1 MKKFYAVLVVC
12 LFLAQITQA
21 QTYYWIGP
29 SSGSGGN
36 WSDNNNWSLSSGGAP
51 VGAGIYPNN
60 PAHNVIFDQAALVNV
75 NLNSL
80 DLLSLRVTTGTTAK
94 IFVNNGSNLTPT
106 INLFSTSAAN
116 PALKI
121 ETGARLEDS
130 CDVGVPFTVSFSSNA
145 LGVVDGTWY
154 FAGRSTVLA
163 PNGATFSLPS
173 LTGLSNRL
181 DVNGTIQFRNNTQTP
196 NPSQGEAYLFFNSGS
211 TFWLDRNGGN
221 SPRASWN
228 ANATIKVTGATST
241 APSINLGAS
250 FEVGTVVFD
259 CAGITPANFS
269 VSLNNNMIIKGDL
282 QVLNTNNKNLIIASN
297 GSGIINDFAYTV
309 NGNFVV
315 SGNSRVVLANAGNT
329 SKVVVFQVNGNL
341 NLSGTA
347 FDLQLSN
354 NILSNTTTLKVK
366 GNINHSAGTFG
377 VTSTVTST
385 TTDLFVVE
393 MNGTSAQTITSTG
406 TMNNAGNELTLRLN
420 NAAGVSLAAPLT
432 VGKIS
437 WNSAAKG
444 KLNTTLTNILTIAN
458 TGTHALIAGG
468 ADNTGFVNGPVR
480 RNTAGTGSYIL
491 PTGKGSTYDPCY
503 IKPGSA
509 TASVY
514 RAEYFNT
521 AFSDLSFV
529 TPLLGVSNQKYWQI
543 ATISGSD
550 AAVELTLTGA
560 IPGASASDGVV
571 VTHYNGTDWTD
582 YSPGGIVISPGN
594 ATTGTARSSSIQQ
607 NGFYTF
613 AYGIAG
619 SLPIR
624 LLQFD
629 AQKSVN
635 SSAQVLWAIST
646 GSNAQLFE
654 VLRSSDGRN
663 FSTIGRVS
671 AVRGKLNYSYTD
683 AALATGT
690 NYYRLRM
697 TDEQGVVSY
706 SQIVTIMNG
715 AKGIFLTSMLPTVVQ
730 QTATLHISSS
740 DRGTM
745 QLVVTDMYGR
755 ALKQQQVAVIG
766 GNQQVQLYFNDI
778 PAGAYQITGYM
789 NGSKAGTI
797 RFVRQ

>member
-1 MKKFYAVLVVC
+1 MKKIYAVLVVC
-12 LFLAQITQA
+12 LFVAQITQA

-36 WSDNNNWSLSSGGAP
+36 WSDNNNWSLTSGGAP

-130 CDVGVPFTVSFSSNA
+130 CDVAVPFTVSFSSNA

-154 FAGRSTVLA
+154 FAGRSTVAA

-181 DVNGTIQFRNNTQTP
+181 DVNGTIQFRNFTQTP

-221 SPRASWN
+221 SPRASWD
-228 ANATIKVTGATST
+228 ANSTIRITGATSA
-241 APSINLGAS
+241 APSINLGAT

-259 CAGITPANFS
+259 CAGITPTNFS
-269 VSLNNNMIIKGDL
+269 ISLNNNMIIKGDL
-282 QVLNTNNKNLIIASN
+282 QVLNTNNKNLIISAN
-297 GSGIINDFAYTV
+297 GSAFINDFAYTV
-309 NGNFVV
+309 NGNFNV
-315 SGNSRVVLANAGNT
+315 SGNSRVVLASASNAN
-329 SKVVVFQVNGNL
+329 KVVVFQVNGNL

-347 FDLQLSN
+347 FDLQLANTVVN
-354 NILSNTTTLKVK
+354 NPTTLKVK
-366 GNINHSAGTFG
+366 GNINHSAGTFTASSG
-377 VTSTVTST
+377 VTST
-385 TTDLFVVE
+385 TTDLFIVE
-393 MNGTSAQTITSTG
+393 MNGTSTQTITSTG
-406 TMNNAGNELTLRLN
+406 TINNANNEITLRLN
-420 NAAGVSLAAPLT
+420 NAAGVNLAAPLT

-437 WNSAAKG
+437 WSSASKG

-458 TGTHALIAGG
+458 TGTHALVASGG
-468 ADNTGFVNGPVR
+468 DNSGFVNGPVR
-480 RNTAGTGSYIL
+480 RNTAGTGSYII

-529 TPLLGVSNQKYWQI
+529 TPLLGVSNQEYWQI
-543 ATISGSD
+543 ATVSGSD
-550 AAVELTLTGA
+550 AAVELALSGA
-560 IPGASASDGVV
+560 VPGASASDGVV
-571 VTHYNGTDWTD
+571 VTHYNGSDWTD

-594 ATTGTARSSSIQQ
+594 ATSGTARSSSIQQ

-629 AQKSVN
+629 AQKSGGN
-635 SSAQVLWAIST
+635 GAQVLWAIST

-654 VLRSSDGRN
+654 VLKSTDGRN
-663 FSTIGRVS
+663 FNSIGQVT
-671 AVRGKLNYSYTD
+671 AVRGKLSYTYND
-683 AALATGT
+683 AALSTGT

-697 TDEQGVVSY
+697 IDEQGVVSY
-706 SQIVTIMNG
+706 SQIVTILNG
-715 AKGIFLTSMLPTVVQ
+715 AKGVFLTSMLPTVVRQ
-730 QTATLHISSS
+730 NATLQINSS
-740 DRGTM
+740 DKGTM
-745 QLVVTDMYGR
+745 QLIVTDMYGR
-755 ALKQQQVAVIG
+755 AVKQLQTAVNG
-766 GNQQVQLYFNDI
+766 GNQQVQLYFNDL
-778 PAGAYQITGYM
+778 PSGAYQITGYM
-789 NGSKAGTI
+789 NGNRAGTI